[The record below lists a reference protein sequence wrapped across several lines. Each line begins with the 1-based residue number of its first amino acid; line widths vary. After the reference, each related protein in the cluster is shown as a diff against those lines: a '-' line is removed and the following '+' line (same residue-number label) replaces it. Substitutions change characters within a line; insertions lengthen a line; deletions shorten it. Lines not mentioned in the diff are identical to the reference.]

1 MMTRIWGMALLMLG
15 LLVVAEGSFQ
25 ILQKNTGFTR
35 WLYIGLGL
43 FLVVRGIMV
52 SWPSRK
58 KSSEDEA

>member
-1 MMTRIWGMALLMLG
+1 MMTRIWGMALFMLG

-43 FLVVRGIMV
+43 VLVVRGIMV
-52 SWPSRK
+52 SWPSTK
-58 KSSEDEA
+58 KSSDDES